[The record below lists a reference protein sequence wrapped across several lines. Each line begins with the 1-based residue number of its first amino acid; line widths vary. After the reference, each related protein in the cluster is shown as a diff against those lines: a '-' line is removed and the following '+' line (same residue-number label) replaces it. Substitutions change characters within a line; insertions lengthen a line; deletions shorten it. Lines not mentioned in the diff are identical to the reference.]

1 MKMNN
6 ILMVGFSP
14 DINIKIGGYS
24 TIHHTP
30 FQKEEGGLSPKEYEL
45 LCKKIVKQ
53 TSIVI
58 LNLDKKHLTF
68 DESFL
73 IIYAYTKNTPI
84 VGVGEKIRDNLLDVV
99 LTNKFDFL
107 QDAIKHI
114 KNNY

>member
-1 MKMNN
+1 MNN

-45 LCKKIVKQ
+45 LCKKIISD
-53 TSIVI
+53 TSILL
-58 LNLDKKHLTF
+58 LNVDKKHFTF
-68 DESFL
+68 DETYL
-73 IIYAYTKNTPI
+73 VINAYTKYIPI
-84 VGVGEKIRDNLLDVV
+84 VGVGSRNRDDLLDIV
-99 LTNKFDFL
+99 LSNRFDFL
-107 QDAIKHI
+107 EDAIIHI